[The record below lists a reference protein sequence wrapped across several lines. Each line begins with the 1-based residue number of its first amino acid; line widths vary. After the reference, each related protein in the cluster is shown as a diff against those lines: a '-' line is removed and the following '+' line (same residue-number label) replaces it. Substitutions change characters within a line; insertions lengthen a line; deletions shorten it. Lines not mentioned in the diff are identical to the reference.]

1 VFPVLHSERGDT
13 IYAVPRGDAS
23 LAHVVQ
29 AGELAPIHPG
39 GRLDYSE
46 VLRYRDAIADVSQ
59 PRATF
64 DWLSDTSATIR
75 TKAQRSDLVSVQVAW
90 FRGWKAF
97 VRGRPVDV
105 TADGLG
111 LVVIRPECDGECEI
125 ALCWTGRPD
134 GPIAAGISAFSF
146 ALMGVL
152 VYRRKPRS
160 RAAAV

>member
-1 VFPVLHSERGDT
+1 
-13 IYAVPRGDAS
+13 
-23 LAHVVQ
+23 VVR
-29 AGELAPIHPG
+29 AEELAPVRPE
-39 GRLDYSE
+39 RRVDYSE
-46 VLRYRDAIADVSQ
+46 VLRYCDAIADLSR

-75 TKAQRSDLVSVQVAW
+75 TRAQRSDVVSVQVAW

-97 VRGRPVDV
+97 VRGRRVDV
-105 TADGLG
+105 SADGLG
-111 LVVIRPECDGECEI
+111 LIAIRPECDGECEI

-134 GPIAAGISAFSF
+134 GPLAAGISVLSF
-146 ALMGVL
+146 ALIGVL